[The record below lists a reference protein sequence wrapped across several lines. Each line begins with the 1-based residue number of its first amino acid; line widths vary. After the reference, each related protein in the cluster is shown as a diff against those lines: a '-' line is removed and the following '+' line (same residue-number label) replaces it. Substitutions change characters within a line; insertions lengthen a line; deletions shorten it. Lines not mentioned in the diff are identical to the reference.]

1 MARAM
6 SSSEPTPRRVCPVCP
21 QQALTPLRAR
31 DVEVDLCPGC
41 QGLWFDRGELELF
54 PDRPS
59 VREFLLAARQA
70 PSRCKR
76 LGHLVPRAEHTC
88 ASCRSAPVAC
98 PACRGRL
105 SLVVTSTCTIDVC
118 LACEGVWLDRGEL
131 ELLERL
137 PPAPP
142 AASAQWEVPEP
153 AAPAPD
159 PWHAPGAHRPLP
171 MGRTVRINSH
181 TPLECEPCGELLTV
195 REAYVRDGDVY
206 CGECR
211 PRNAVSGAA
220 LPPDVEYDERTV
232 QGRTGWGRIVSFLLQ
247 RLR

>member
-1 MARAM
+1 
-6 SSSEPTPRRVCPVCP
+6 VCTEQV
-21 QQALTPLRAR
+21 LTPLRAR
-31 DVEVDLCPGC
+31 DVEVDLCPHC

-76 LGHLVPRAEHTC
+76 LGHLVPRAEHSCST
-88 ASCRSAPVAC
+88 CRSPPVAC

-131 ELLERL
+131 ELLERQSAK
-137 PPAPP
+137 PAPLAP
-142 AASAQWEVPEP
+142 AVSAAWEIPAP
-153 AAPAPD
+153 AAPVVD
-159 PWHAPGAHRPLP
+159 PWSGPGAHRPLP
-171 MGRTVRINSH
+171 AGRSVRINSH
-181 TPLECEPCGELLTV
+181 TPLECAPCGTLLTV
-195 REAYVRDGDVY
+195 REAFAHDGDVF
-206 CGECR
+206 CRGCR

-220 LPPDVEYDERTV
+220 LPPDVEYDERCV
-232 QGRTGWGRIVSFLLQ
+232 RGGNGWGRIVSFLLGC
-247 RLR
+247 LR

>member
-1 MARAM
+1 MSDSQSPPARRA
-6 SSSEPTPRRVCPVCP
+6 CPICTEQV
-21 QQALTPLRAR
+21 LTPLRAR
-31 DVEVDLCPGC
+31 DVEVDLCPHC

-59 VREFLLAARQA
+59 VREFLHAARQA

-76 LGHLVPRAEHTC
+76 MGHLVPRAEHAC
-88 ASCRSAPVAC
+88 ATCRSAPVAC
-98 PACRGRL
+98 PACWGRL

-118 LACEGVWLDRGEL
+118 LSCEGVWLDRGEL

-137 PPAPP
+137 PPPP
-142 AASAQWEVPEP
+142 QPTVSSQWEVPVA
-153 AAPAPD
+153 AAPATD

-171 MGRTVRINSH
+171 MRHGVRINSH
-181 TPLECEPCGELLTV
+181 TPFECDPCGALLTV

-206 CGECR
+206 CGSCR
-211 PRNAVSGAA
+211 PANAVSGAA

-232 QGRTGWGRIVSFLLQ
+232 EGRVGWGRIVSFLLQ